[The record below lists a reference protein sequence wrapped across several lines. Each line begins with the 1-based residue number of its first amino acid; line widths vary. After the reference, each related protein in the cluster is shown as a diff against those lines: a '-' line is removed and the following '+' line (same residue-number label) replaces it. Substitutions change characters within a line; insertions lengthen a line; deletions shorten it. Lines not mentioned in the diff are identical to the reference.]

1 MFEWIAD
8 MIEGGGYAG
17 IALLMLLENV
27 FPPIPSELIMPLA
40 GFVAARGDLSLPLV
54 VLAGG
59 AGSVAGALL
68 WYYAGLWLGGERLKK
83 LAARHGRWLTIAPSQ
98 VDKASGWFRRHSAA
112 SVLVGRLIPA
122 VRTLISVPAGIAG
135 MGLSRFLVYST
146 IGTALWSMVLAGAGY
161 VLEGQYDKVAGWMD
175 PAAKLVIAAF
185 AALYAYRVAT
195 FRSKEQN

>member
-1 MFEWIAD
+1 MV
-8 MIEGGGYAG
+8 EGGGYAG

-68 WYYAGLWLGGERLKK
+68 WYYAGLWLGGERLKR
-83 LAARHGRWLTIAPSQ
+83 LAARHGRWLTVAPSQ
-98 VDKASGWFRRHSAA
+98 VDEASGWFRRHSAA

-135 MGLSRFLVYST
+135 MGLARFLVYST

-185 AALYAYRVAT
+185 AAWYAYRVAT
-195 FRSKEQN
+195 FRPKEQN